1 MAFITQEYYQELK
14 KNKMIERNDYTNLSK
29 QSREVGLK
37 DGKGYS
43 RQTFRNVL
51 EKGFTTIPE
60 MVELILNYY
69 TPKAEALKKQRES
82 IHEMKKKL
90 ATPLQ

>member
-29 QSREVGLK
+29 HSREIGLK

-43 RQTFRNVL
+43 RQTFRNVS
-51 EKGFTTIPE
+51 
-60 MVELILNYY
+60 NC
-69 TPKAEALKKQRES
+69 
-82 IHEMKKKL
+82 
-90 ATPLQ
+90 